1 MRFSF
6 FLLFILFFSKSAQAT
21 FDPPINDELVNAIT
35 IVNTSVYCSEDA
47 AYSNIEA
54 TPSNYAK
61 PINWINTGKDV
72 WFKFT
77 ATKYDVNIS
86 VSGKVDA
93 SSTNTLINPLV
104 TLYSINPLTNSITET
119 IGSTFTSSN
128 VTSYYKGGL
137 TIGQVYC
144 IRVSAENDATGTF
157 RLCVDNY
164 FPPIQPGQDCA
175 TASVLCGKG
184 SFTQLNVVGAGNNNH
199 EAAGTCLN
207 IESNTAWYK
216 FVASK
221 AGTFTFVITPTV
233 TTDDIDWVFYDL
245 GPEGDC
251 SQVNAANAIRCA
263 AGHGITCSPSYYKTG
278 LSMTETDLTE
288 DLGCPP
294 GQNGFVKYVDLIEGH
309 TYALLID
316 NFSSQNNGFTIEFDG
331 TADFAGPKV
340 DIDVVKL
347 KPCTDDQAYTFSS
360 NSSNYASLKW
370 SFGEGAS
377 ISSATT
383 EGPFTITYSTP
394 GEKIVVLEAE
404 SSNLCKQVTT
414 KTIIVANTPDK
425 PDISISK
432 INLCTGDELQ
442 LSTPFVNLATYH
454 WSGPN
459 EFTSNLRTP
468 KIIVTGPEN
477 VGVYTLFIQVGD
489 CVSPVNSVNVISVDP
504 IPEAVFSIKVNNK
517 CEANQSFSIINASK
531 NYTKIF
537 WDFGNDVKTN
547 SDFSS
552 DTKILTFN
560 TLGLKTITLTVETN
574 NGCKSVMTKDIL
586 TELKPDK
593 PEITVNQPAF
603 CLKDVIKLSVPQQPG
618 ISYLWTGPNNFTAT
632 TATVNIPVSDF
643 NVAGEYQ
650 VVLKSGTCNSTP
662 ATIII
667 PAIANIPVAAFSTD
681 PNFNIKFS
689 APVPIKFNNNSLYGD
704 TYLWDFGDNSIST
717 DVNPSHNYTTDGTF
731 RITLTAKSN
740 NGCFTSVTHGDLVIK
755 KDASIFTPGAFSPN
769 GDNINDE
776 FVVGITNLK
785 KYRLQIYN
793 RLGSIVFM
801 TDNIFDNWNG
811 TFKGQELPVGVY
823 YFIILGTTLNNNNV
837 KYSGSVTLL
846 R

>member
-6 FLLFILFFSKSAQAT
+6 LLLFILFFGKSVQAA
-21 FDPPINDELVNAIT
+21 FSPPINDELANAIS
-35 IVNTSVYCSEDA
+35 ILNTTVYCSDDA
-47 AYSNIEA
+47 AYNNIDA
-54 TPSNYAK
+54 TSSNYAK
-61 PINWINTGKDV
+61 PSNWSNTGKDV

-93 SSTNTLINPLV
+93 NSINTLINPLV
-104 TLYSINPLTNSITET
+104 TLYSLDPLTNSIGEI

-164 FPPIQPGQDCA
+164 FPPIKPGQDCA
-175 TASVLCGKG
+175 TASILCGKG

-216 FVASK
+216 FIASK

-245 GPEGDC
+245 GIGGDC
-251 SQVNAANAIRCA
+251 SQVNATNAIRCA
-263 AGHGITCSPSYYKTG
+263 AGHGITCSPIYYKTG

-316 NFSSQNNGFTIEFDG
+316 NFSSRNNGFTIEFDG
-331 TADFAGPKV
+331 TADFEGPKV

-377 ISSATT
+377 ITSATT
-383 EGPFTITYSTP
+383 EGPFTVTYSTP
-394 GEKIVVLEAE
+394 GEKVVVLEAE
-404 SSNLCKQVTT
+404 SVNSCKQITT

-425 PDISISK
+425 PAVTASK

-459 EFTSNLRTP
+459 GYTSTNQNP
-468 KIIVTGPEN
+468 KIIITGPEN
-477 VGVYTLFIQVGD
+477 IGTYTLFIQVGD
-489 CVSPVNSVNVISVDP
+489 CVSPVNSVDILSVDP
-504 IPEAVFSIKVNNK
+504 IPKAVFTVNINNK
-517 CEANQSFSIINASK
+517 CEANQSFSIVNTSS

-537 WDFGNDVKTN
+537 WDFGSDVKTN

-560 TLGLKTITLTVETN
+560 TIGLKTITLTVETN
-574 NGCKSVMTKDIL
+574 NGCKSVMTQDIL
-586 TELKPDK
+586 VELKPDK
-593 PEITVNQPAF
+593 PEISVNQPSF
-603 CLKDVIKLSVPQQPG
+603 CLKDVIELSVPQLDG
-618 ISYLWTGPNNFTAT
+618 ISYLWSGPNNFTAT
-632 TATVNIPVSDF
+632 TASVSIPVNDF
-643 NVAGEYQ
+643 NVAGQYQ
-650 VVLKSGTCNSTP
+650 IVLKSGTCNSEA
-662 ATIII
+662 ATITI
-667 PAIANIPVAAFSTD
+667 PAIARIPIASFSTD
-681 PNFNIKFS
+681 PSFNVKFS
-689 APVPIKFNNNSLYGD
+689 APVPIKFINNSLYAD
-704 TYLWDFGDNSIST
+704 TYLWDFGDNSLST
-717 DVNPSHNYTTDGTF
+717 DVNPIHNYTKDGTF
-731 RITLTAKSN
+731 RITLTAASN
-740 NGCFTSVTHGDLVIK
+740 NGCFTSVTLGDLVIK
-755 KDASIFTPGAFSPN
+755 KDASVFTPGAFSPN

-776 FVVGITNLK
+776 FVVSITNLK

-793 RLGSIVFM
+793 RLGSMVFM
-801 TDNIFDNWNG
+801 TDNIFENWNG
-811 TFKGQELPVGVY
+811 TYKGQELPVGVY
-823 YFIILGTTLNNNNV
+823 YYVILGTTLNNNNV
-837 KYSGSVTLL
+837 KYSGSITLL